1 MKRFVMEWLKE
12 WKDDDK
18 RLPLLVRGARQVG
31 KTWLMKEFGK
41 T

>member
-18 RLPLLVRGARQVG
+18 RLPLLVRGRLERLG
-31 KTWLMKEFGK
+31 L
-41 T
+41 